1 MIQRERLR
9 FVGVV
14 LRKYRKKAKLT
25 QGKLASKLGVS
36 LGFISRIERGKSF
49 PSVYSLIKIARILDV
64 RPGELLDAI
73 ADMENTHNDTHT
85 LPQHDEEIE

>member
-1 MIQRERLR
+1 MIQKERLR

-36 LGFISRIERGKSF
+36 LGFLSRIERGKSF
-49 PSVYSLIKIARILDV
+49 PSIYNLIKIATILDI
-64 RPGELLDAI
+64 RPGELLDDI
-73 ADMENTHNDTHT
+73 ADMEKAYKDNEA
-85 LPQHDEEIE
+85 LPQHNDD